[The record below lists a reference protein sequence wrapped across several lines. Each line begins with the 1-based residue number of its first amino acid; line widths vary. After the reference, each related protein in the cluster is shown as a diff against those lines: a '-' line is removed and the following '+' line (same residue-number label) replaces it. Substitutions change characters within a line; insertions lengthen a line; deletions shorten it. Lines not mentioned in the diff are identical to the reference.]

1 GREGHLKS
9 LEPLILWPA
18 NSLFVEG
25 YLTTRGDAIP
35 DTYRMI
41 REAGFE
47 IDGNPLYE
55 ANQASEGFR
64 VPGDGPLLRP
74 EVQRPSASH

>member
-1 GREGHLKS
+1 
-9 LEPLILWPA
+9 
-18 NSLFVEG
+18 
-25 YLTTRGDAIP
+25 
-35 DTYRMI
+35 MI